1 MNRKSDLTL
10 AQAQDLARHFLG
22 PEYVAT
28 SPRFPDARVVCRL
41 IWHDPAGGPFHYHDA
56 PTWRA
61 VFRLAGVKL
70 PVRPQFVAVKDRIM
84 RYTNCVGVMAS
95 PTFAARTANALNE
108 YEPDRHGL

>member
-1 MNRKSDLTL
+1 MTRKSDLTL

-22 PEYVAT
+22 REWRVAETVGDAPREFALHRPGCGYVA
-28 SPRFPDARVVCRL
+28 R
-41 IWHDPAGGPFHYHDA
+41 
-56 PTWRA
+56 TWRA

-84 RYTNCVGVMAS
+84 RYTHCVGVMAS